1 MGCRR
6 STGKRLSLEI
16 IGLGYLVIVV
26 VRNRILGVDI
36 LFGGFQYFGFLGL
49 ARGVSIFGILFIYD
63 CFRQVLKFG

>member
-6 STGKRLSLEI
+6 LAGKRLSLEI

-36 LFGGFQYFGFLGL
+36 LFGGFQNWVFGPC
-49 ARGVSIFGILFIYD
+49 ARRIDFGILFIYN